1 MPVSFLQRSLAWAF
15 HVSKQNRRKK
25 HLRSIES
32 LEPRVVLV
40 ATTDAAATPDF
51 RVTVTTFEYSSTD
64 TDIKAVLEN
73 LSTDSSTI
81 ISVATSGLVER
92 EPRVAMDSGG
102 NWAVVWTEVAS
113 SGDLNVKAKLYD
125 KTGAAKSGTI
135 NVATSTSVSDFEP
148 VVAMGPNGFSSQNA
162 GFVVAWTRQT
172 SSTNKDVFWARYS
185 NTGTVLNSAT
195 AVANDST
202 QDESAPAIA
211 RDSNARFIIA
221 YQYEFSSSD
230 DDIRART
237 YTTSSN
243 VVTAG
248 GVTTIIG
255 SGAREQAPSIAI
267 DLDGTAVFAWQQ
279 YNSTEAR
286 WDVASRVLRTSG
298 TLWPTFVPG
307 QTGSSDRINPTVGVF
322 YGNPNDTALSTYIL
336 AYEQETGV
344 NSTRGIVREITPTST
359 SNSSST
365 SQYVEGNFGNPI
377 FIATPQG
384 FGGIIPPA
392 KGYLYY
398 VDRNK
403 TWDPFGGTT
412 LFSVESDGSIQ
423 SFNSAPVLTL
433 SGSPTTFVENASP
446 LLIASTTTLSDADGF
461 YSPGYLEVEIL
472 SGGHSSDELAIRN
485 QGTGSTQINLSGSSV
500 RYGST
505 TIGTFSQTSG
515 SNAKLRINFT
525 STVVSAT
532 AVQALIRN
540 ITFFNTSDAPS
551 TSTRSIRF
559 ELFDGD
565 FGGGLQSS
573 RSISVTAANDAPRS
587 LSLSANTIPEN
598 AASGTAIGTFSSTD
612 PDPSNTFTYSLVT
625 GTGSTDN
632 GSFAIVGSQLRSNAV
647 FDFEAKSSYSIRVR
661 TTDQGNL
668 SFEQSFTV
676 NVTNINEVVSNTA
689 PTLNSSGNPFV
700 ILGAGSRQSAEMRQG
715 VLISDILGRGA
726 GGNPITDPDAGALK
740 GIALT
745 AVDQSLGSFQYTLV
759 TSNPQESDWVNV
771 DAAGAIS
778 NTSALLLPTTAR
790 LRFNT
795 GRIPHHASA
804 DFFLSVESKL
814 DFGLTFRA
822 WDQTSGAAG
831 GRANTST
838 NGGSTAFSTATETS
852 KVYFEVRLFRS
863 FNPNASLNVYTLEAE
878 FNALTGGA
886 FQDRSTSAYSG
897 FTVLLSPVPELGT
910 SALFRLYFGIQFND
924 NGTAV
929 DMGYRYLTSSQGE
942 AEFLESIGPVAKRPQ
957 REGAYFREQGVSN
970 GTATIGYVFNTQQ
983 PGTSQLTQIYRTDVV
998 NKPTRPPGTTEGGTP
1013 TSFTPQENG
1022 DHVYTT
1028 NTAYES
1034 TKLGTWRVESAR
1046 GFVREL
1052 TPSPVSGAATAANM
1066 AAAMV
1071 AAETNESV
1079 PSVGSQA
1086 TPVSTG
1092 VRSAIPVLA
1101 ASNVVP
1107 PSSLQPATGPT
1118 EQVARLVAIPAL
1130 PPVLVSPSPS
1140 PSHTNAPLQ
1149 AVSAITPPRSAA
1161 STSASF
1167 GVTIAGQQTSSGTD
1181 CSDAAFADLAFVTKV
1196 LTAI

>member
-1 MPVSFLQRSLAWAF
+1 MTFSFLQRSLAWALG
-15 HVSKQNRRKK
+15 VSQQNRRKK
-25 HLRSIES
+25 HLRLFES
-32 LEPRVVLV
+32 LEQRVLLV
-40 ATTDAAATPDF
+40 ATTDAAASPTL
-51 RVTVTTFEYSSTD
+51 RVTVTSFEYSSTD

-73 LSTDSSTI
+73 LSTGSSTI
-81 ISVATSGLVER
+81 IEVATSSLVER
-92 EPRVAMDSGG
+92 EPRVSMDSGG

-113 SGDLNVKAKLYD
+113 SGDLNVKAKLYN
-125 KTGAAKSGTI
+125 KSGGLKSGPI
-135 NVATSTSVSDFEP
+135 NVATSSSVSDFEP
-148 VVAMGPNGFSSQNA
+148 VLAMGPNGLSSQNA
-162 GFVVAWTRQT
+162 DFVVAWTRRT

-185 NTGTVLNSAT
+185 NTGSVLNSAT
-195 AVANDST
+195 AVANDSSR
-202 QDESAPAIA
+202 DESAPAIA
-211 RDSNARFIIA
+211 RAANGRFIIA
-221 YQYEFSSSD
+221 YQYEFSSTD
-230 DDIRART
+230 DDIKART
-237 YTTSSN
+237 YTISNN
-243 VVTAG
+243 VVTPG
-248 GVTTIIG
+248 NVTNIIG
-255 SGAREQAPSIAI
+255 ASAREQAPAIAI
-267 DLDGTAVFAWQQ
+267 DLDGTAVIAWQQ
-279 YNSTEAR
+279 YNSTGAR
-286 WDVASRVLRTSG
+286 WDVASRVLRTSE
-298 TLWPTFVPG
+298 TLWPVFAPG
-307 QTGSSDRINPTVGVF
+307 TSGSSDRINPTVGVL
-322 YGNPNDTALSTYIL
+322 YGNDSSALSTYYL
-336 AYEQETGV
+336 AYEQETGST
-344 NSTRGIVREITPTST
+344 STRGIVREVAPTSS
-359 SNSSST
+359 SNVSPSSET
-365 SQYVEGNFGNPI
+365 VYVDGNFGNPV
-377 FIATPQG
+377 FVA
-384 FGGIIPPA
+384 PPPSL
-392 KGYLYY
+392 GLFERILGLFVF
-398 VDRNK
+398 VDRNN

-412 LFSVESDGSIQ
+412 LFQVTDGSDPLQRI
-423 SFNSAPVLTL
+423 NIAPVLSL
-433 SGSPTTFVENASP
+433 SGSPATFVENSPP
-446 LLIASTTTLSDADGF
+446 LLIASTTTLTDRDGF
-461 YSPGYLEVEIL
+461 SSPGYLEVEIL
-472 SGGHSSDELAIRN
+472 SGGDLSDQLAIRN
-485 QGTGSTQINLSGSSV
+485 EGTASTQINTSGSSV

-515 SNAKLRINFT
+515 STSKLLINF
-525 STVVSAT
+525 SSSGVSAA

-540 ITFFNTSDAPS
+540 ITFLSTSDAPS

-559 ELFDGD
+559 EMFDGD
-565 FGGGLQSS
+565 FGGGVRSS
-573 RSISVTAANDAPRS
+573 RSISVSAANDAPRS
-587 LSLSANTIPEN
+587 VSLSANTIPEN
-598 AASGTAIGTFSSTD
+598 AASGTAIGSFSSTD

-676 NVTNINEVVSNTA
+676 NVTNVQES
-689 PTLNSSGNPFV
+689 PTLNNAGSPFV
-700 ILGAGSRQSAEMRQG
+700 IVGAGSRQSTEMRQG
-715 VLISDILGRGA
+715 VLISDILARGA
-726 GGNPITDPDAGALK
+726 GGNPISDADAGALK
-740 GIALT
+740 GVALT

-759 TSNPQESDWVNV
+759 TNNPQESDWVNV

-897 FTVLLSPVPELGT
+897 FTVLLSPVPEFGT

-1140 PSHTNAPLQ
+1140 PSHTNAPPQ
-1149 AVSAITPPRSAA
+1149 TVSAITPPRSAA

-1167 GVTIAGQQTSSGTD
+1167 GVTIVGQQTSSGTD

>member
-15 HVSKQNRRKK
+15 RISKQNRRTKP
-25 HLRSIES
+25 LRSIET

-102 NWAVVWTEVAS
+102 NWAVVWTEVAT

-125 KTGAAKSGTI
+125 KNGAAKSGTI

-172 SSTNKDVFWARYS
+172 SSSNKDVFWARYS

-202 QDESAPAIA
+202 QDESAPTIA

-248 GVTTIIG
+248 SVTTIIG
-255 SGAREQAPSIAI
+255 TGAREQAPSIAI

-298 TLWPTFVPG
+298 TLWPVFAPG

-322 YGNPNDTALSTYIL
+322 YSGVNDTALSTYIL

-344 NSTRGIVREITPTST
+344 NSTRGIVREVTPTS
-359 SNSSST
+359 SGNSSST

-412 LFSVESDGSIQ
+412 LFSIESNGSIQ

-433 SGSPTTFVENASP
+433 SGSPTTFVENSSP

-461 YSPGYLEVEIL
+461 YSPGYLEVEIS
-472 SGGHSSDELAIRN
+472 SGGDSSDELAIRN
-485 QGTGSTQINLSGSSV
+485 EGTASTQINISGSSV

-532 AVQALIRN
+532 AVRALIRN
-540 ITFFNTSDAPS
+540 ITFSNTSDAPS

-598 AASGTAIGTFSSTD
+598 SASGTAIGNFSSTD

-632 GSFAIVGSQLRSNAV
+632 GSFSIVGSQLRSNAV

-661 TTDQGNL
+661 TTDQSNL

-676 NVTNINEVVSNTA
+676 NVTNAQES
-689 PTLNSSGNPFV
+689 PTLNNAGSPFV

-715 VLISDILGRGA
+715 VLVSELLARGA
-726 GGNPITDPDAGALK
+726 GGNPISDPDAGALK

-814 DFGLTFRA
+814 DTGLTFRA

-838 NGGSTAFSTATETS
+838 NGGATAFSTATETS

-942 AEFLESIGPVAKRPQ
+942 AEFLESIGPAAKRPQ
-957 REGAYFREQGVSN
+957 REGAYFRELGVSN

-983 PGTSQLTQIYRTDVV
+983 PGTSQLMQIYRTDVV

-1028 NTAYES
+1028 NTAYEMS
-1034 TKLGTWRVESAR
+1034 QFGTWRAESAR
-1046 GFVREL
+1046 GFVRES
-1052 TPSPVSGAATAANM
+1052 TPSPMSGAATATAM
-1066 AAAMV
+1066 AAATGEPTTEI
-1071 AAETNESV
+1071 AAVDFAAATETST
-1079 PSVGSQA
+1079 SFA
-1086 TPVSTG
+1086 TASITR
-1092 VRSAIPVLA
+1092 RSATAQSTLPALSTPSLGLPLVTNPGNGNLDRLIADLVRHHGSDSAEDLPGIASAAPEASARDTVLA
-1101 ASNVVP
+1101 APARCRTVSTSVP
-1107 PSSLQPATGPT
+1107 LGFLDEAFLDQTFVDAVT
-1118 EQVARLVAIPAL
+1118 VAI
-1130 PPVLVSPSPS
+1130 
-1140 PSHTNAPLQ
+1140 
-1149 AVSAITPPRSAA
+1149 
-1161 STSASF
+1161 
-1167 GVTIAGQQTSSGTD
+1167 
-1181 CSDAAFADLAFVTKV
+1181 
-1196 LTAI
+1196 